1 MPGYTVTRW
10 DSTGVPV
17 PGYTG
22 RYYWSLEVAG
32 PDGQLAYKYDQF
44 NLAGNPPAQPL
55 PNSYIQAGWLN
66 GFSKS
71 FNGVSFG
78 DNQVARMRFLNQD
91 RKSVVSGKSV
101 SVRVDLGGRRII
113 KKKKN
118 NITIPYSKHQK
129 KQN

>member
-44 NLAGNPPAQPL
+44 NLAGNPPARPL

-71 FNGVSFG
+71 FKGVSFG
-78 DNQVARMRFLNQD
+78 DKQVARMRFLTPD
-91 RKSVVSGKSV
+91 GGH
-101 SVRVDLGGRRII
+101 DHTALGPTPRLENFTFDQTGHHPP
-113 KKKKN
+113 K
-118 NITIPYSKHQK
+118 
-129 KQN
+129 